1 MLFMNRRSF
10 LKKMLGVTMGLGML
24 SMPALGE
31 EALAASKWTKDE
43 LLIRENYFEFAE
55 MPEKR
60 EATNRIIV
68 HHTGLPKD
76 RDMTAAEIHML
87 HRDRLGWAGIG
98 YHYVIRKNGMVERG
112 RGWNMVGA
120 HAQYNNKDS
129 VGIALAGNFC
139 IGTPTPEQINSLV
152 NLLVTLCGVY
162 NLVPDELSVIG
173 HRDVNAT
180 ACPGDMLYDMLPQI
194 RKRVLTRMGL
204 NLPEDEVG

>member
-1 MLFMNRRSF
+1 M
-10 LKKMLGVTMGLGML
+10 
-24 SMPALGE
+24 
-31 EALAASKWTKDE
+31 
-43 LLIRENYFEFAE
+43 I
-55 MPEKR
+55 
-60 EATNRIIV
+60 
-68 HHTGLPKD
+68 
-76 RDMTAAEIHML
+76 
-87 HRDRLGWAGIG
+87 
-98 YHYVIRKNGMVERG
+98 ERG

-194 RKRVLTRMGL
+194 RKRVMTRMGL
-204 NLPEDEVG
+204 NLPEDEIG